1 MNHLPKN
8 THPLGDHPT
17 RRPRDDRDDR
27 DHCDDRDHPPPTPR
41 LPGMAISV
49 VFEFLFQSDNL
60 YVIM

>member
-1 MNHLPKN
+1 MNHLPRN

-17 RRPRDDRDDR
+17 RRPRDDR